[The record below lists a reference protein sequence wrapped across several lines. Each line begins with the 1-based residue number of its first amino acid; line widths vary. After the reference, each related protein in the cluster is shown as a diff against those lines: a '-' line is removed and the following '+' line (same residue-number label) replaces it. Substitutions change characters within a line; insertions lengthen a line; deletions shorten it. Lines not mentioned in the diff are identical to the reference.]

1 MTVTG
6 GATSQASTLPGLTS
20 ARQSKVLVSSNQT
33 SVRSRAP
40 RTEIFFLHLDEGY
53 FGCQVNESADVLQI
67 YDVSKLCDGVTDCF
81 LGSDEN
87 RAKLKCSGKSYEI
100 YNCCNDSTQS
110 DSL

>member
-1 MTVTG
+1 M
-6 GATSQASTLPGLTS
+6 
-20 ARQSKVLVSSNQT
+20 
-33 SVRSRAP
+33 RSRAPALKAPP

-87 RAKLKCSGKSYEI
+87 RAKLKCTSKFLTVSQLLPFTE
-100 YNCCNDSTQS
+100 
-110 DSL
+110 